1 MAAWFSHAHPSSCA
15 RLVTCFDCLSASR
28 APLTQRPQYYYYVL
42 AMVRVS
48 DKKRLRSTVYGGRVR
63 LPFDL
68 QRLEM
73 FYPGLLPTNSHLCR
87 RASPWFAKPPLSV
100 DAAEQLP
107 PCSAEECDGWLRP
120 PEQVYISQSP
130 TIVYRDHTYF
140 PGWARRSSHLW
151 TPIQL
156 RWGEKDYYAQLP
168 INVTRSRL
176 QLAANHLF
184 VGMQPRN
191 RHFYADD
198 SWIEVMRVT
207 MGNRSECVPF
217 YGCWFWPLAGSGV
230 WVNVGRSLRIKET
243 WEAKQKYNVS
253 HDLGFANLTRSHG
266 FDSMQLLHGQRN
278 YGGHRARFHW

>member
-1 MAAWFSHAHPSSCA
+1 
-15 RLVTCFDCLSASR
+15 
-28 APLTQRPQYYYYVL
+28 
-42 AMVRVS
+42 MVRVS

-120 PEQVYISQSP
+120 PEQVYISQYP
-130 TIVYRDHTYF
+130 TIVYRHRTYF

-243 WEAKQKYNVS
+243 WKAKQKYHVS
-253 HDLGFANLTRSHG
+253 HDLGFANLTRSHS
-266 FDSMQLLHGQRN
+266 FDSMQLLHGQRGTMAATKRAFTGDRTHDGA
-278 YGGHRARFHW
+278 YRRERRLLLGREARTQYMRARAAARG